1 MRRRVTIKDVA
12 KEANVSIKTVS
23 NVLNHSGSMR
33 PETRERV
40 KTAMTKLGYQINMS
54 ARSLKT
60 GATGILGLGIFDF
73 TQPFGAYL
81 ADKVIETA
89 RERKYGVVVS
99 TYSSGGSGI
108 RTIIDETYHL
118 AADGWIFFVER
129 PLRDKGILLSQTYP
143 LVMTGDYRPYGKADF
158 VTMPNTEAERFA
170 TGRLLDAGCRRL
182 ALVGAPAKYSRRSVF
197 SAVEG
202 TQELRVRGYIQAFE
216 ERGLEVDSSLIVSLP
231 RLMTDEGIKAADFL
245 LDDHPDVDGIICLND
260 AVAYGVMHQVQKRG
274 RSIPEDIQVV
284 GFDNTP
290 EGNYSNPALTTID
303 PLIDDY
309 ARVAVSMLIERING
323 YAGPVRTYTTG
334 FELVERDST
343 QAGKDA
349 DKMTP

>member
-1 MRRRVTIKDVA
+1 MQKRVTIKDVA
-12 KEANVSIKTVS
+12 KEADVSIKTVS

-33 PETRERV
+33 PDTRKRV
-40 KTAMTKLGYQINMS
+40 KDAMVKLGYQINMS

-89 RERKYGVVVS
+89 REQQYGVVVS
-99 TYSSGGSGI
+99 TYSSGGPGI
-108 RTIIDETYHL
+108 TSIIDETYHL
-118 AADGWIFFVER
+118 ATDGWIFFVER
-129 PLRDKGILLSQTYP
+129 PLKDKGLLLSQTYP
-143 LVMTGDYRPYGKADF
+143 IVMTGDYRPYGKADF
-158 VTMPNTEAERFA
+158 VTMPNTEAERFT

-182 ALVGAPAKYSRRSVF
+182 ALVGAPAKYSRRKIF

-202 TQELRVRGYIQAFE
+202 TQELRVKGYVQAFE
-216 ERGLEVDSSLIVSLP
+216 ERGLEVDPSMIVGLP
-231 RLMTDEGIKAADFL
+231 RLMSDDGMKAADYL
-245 LDDHPDVDGIICLND
+245 LDVHPDVDGIICLND
-260 AVAYGVMHQVQKRG
+260 AVAYGVMHQIQKRG
-274 RSIPEDIQVV
+274 RSVPDDVQVV

-290 EGNYSNPALTTID
+290 EGAYANPSLTTVD

-309 ARVAVSMLIERING
+309 ARMAVSMLIERING
-323 YAGPVRTYTTG
+323 YSGPVRTYTTG

-343 QAGKDA
+343 RLEDH
-349 DKMTP
+349 